1 MERVAPAASAIPPAA
16 LASRVAAAAAAP
28 PHSGS
33 EQAWKPSVGGRAE
46 VALPD
51 EGLEGSWYSAEV
63 LGVRGGGG
71 AGPLEAHVRVAG
83 LLADGEGEAGLLEEW
98 HTAARLRPPPPPP
111 PADFPAGLKPG
122 SIAEVWHR
130 RGWWPVS
137 VLRAVGEV
145 GVWELELCGYEA
157 ELRAPARLLRPS
169 WRWEPAGRRGTPS
182 WSIAE
187 KPSAAGKAK
196 AKAKRRSSELLPGTK
211 GAEQEG
217 AARGA
222 RELLHHFAPGT
233 TVEIAGVEDG
243 FFGSWYTARVLE
255 TREARGAGKLRV
267 RYDAF
272 REDDGSTWEDWV
284 ELEHVRP
291 LPPRH
296 KPQFVTELDASAPLE
311 LLFKEGWWEASVLPL
326 PLFPSPP
333 LPSPP
338 SSRTRLSDSV
348 HPSPRCSTTA
358 GRAAGGTPSSRRSTM
373 CTTQCLPRSC
383 GRRGVGPPPSV
394 LGTCGSIPATHPPLR
409 HQSRPRR
416 SK

>member
-1 MERVAPAASAIPPAA
+1 MEIVAPAASAIPPAA

-137 VLRAVGEV
+137 VLRAAGE
-145 GVWELELCGYEA
+145 VWELELCGYEV
-157 ELRAPARLLRPS
+157 ELRAPARRLRPS
-169 WRWEPAGRRGTPS
+169 WRWEPVGRRGAPS

-196 AKAKRRSSELLPGTK
+196 AKAKRRSSELLPGTRE
-211 GAEQEG
+211 AEQEG

-311 LLFKEGWWEASVLPL
+311 LLFKEGWWEVLY
-326 PLFPSPP
+326 
-333 LPSPP
+333 
-338 SSRTRLSDSV
+338 D
-348 HPSPRCSTTA
+348 
-358 GRAAGGTPSSRRSTM
+358 GRAGG
-373 CTTQCLPRSC
+373 
-383 GRRGVGPPPSV
+383 GRHAVVAPQYNV
-394 LGTCGSIPATHPPLR
+394 HHTVPASQLR
-409 HQSRPRR
+409 PAWRWAAAERTWDVRLDSNDAPAAPAPKPTKAFKVR
-416 SK
+416 